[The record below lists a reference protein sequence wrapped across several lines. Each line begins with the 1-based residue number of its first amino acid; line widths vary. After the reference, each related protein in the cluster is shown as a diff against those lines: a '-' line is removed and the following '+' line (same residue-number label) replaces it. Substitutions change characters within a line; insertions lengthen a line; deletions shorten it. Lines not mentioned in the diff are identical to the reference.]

1 MNQYKLM
8 KFMERF
14 WLVFSILS
22 LLMASWYISKGDMG
36 QATFPLITTFISG
49 ILFGLRRYQR
59 LNMEKRA
66 KSAETKEDSK

>member
-14 WLVFSILS
+14 WLVFSILA
-22 LLMASWYISKGDMG
+22 LLMSAWYISKGDMQ

-66 KSAETKEDSK
+66 KASQNKEDSK